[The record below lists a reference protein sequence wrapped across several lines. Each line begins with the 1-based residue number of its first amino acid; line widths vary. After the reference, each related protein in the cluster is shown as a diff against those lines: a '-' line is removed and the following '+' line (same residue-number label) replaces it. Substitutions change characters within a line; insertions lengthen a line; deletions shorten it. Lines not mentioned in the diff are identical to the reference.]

1 MLQVKSLQAGNCAKC
16 PYCKADFA
24 IYYNGANTAEQ
35 ALQNRAEQE
44 RHAEAALK
52 SKQVGVPFA
61 LLQLLRGCC
70 PSPNIPDNHLL
81 R

>member
-24 IYYNGANTAEQ
+24 IYYNGENTAEQ

-44 RHAEAALK
+44 RQAEAALK
-52 SKQVGVPFA
+52 SKQVGVPFV
-61 LLQLLRGCC
+61 LL
-70 PSPNIPDNHLL
+70 
-81 R
+81 